1 LTSINEREK
10 AVPSKVEGK
19 SNTKNSK
26 YDNSQSTKKKAA
38 EKVQQDEKNKAHEPP
53 KESGKNT
60 KPGKIHVELQ
70 SRD

>member
-1 LTSINEREK
+1 MSEKKKQTS
-10 AVPSKVEGK
+10 VPSKVEGK
-19 SNTKNSK
+19 SNTKYSK